1 MHPRPLCP
9 FGLMG
14 VLMGHKSEAMKKEM
28 ALYLMK
34 TAFYLSLVFWL
45 ALVIADILSKLITQ

>member
-1 MHPRPLCP
+1 
-9 FGLMG
+9 
-14 VLMGHKSEAMKKEM
+14 MKKEM

-34 TAFYLSLVFWL
+34 TVFYLSLVFWL